1 MYVMRD
7 VTIFENFINDE
18 ELQEARILVDKKSLN
33 LHEAYDEIINRSWV
47 FEEIDRAHKRTLLDN
62 RSNILI
68 NSLDISAQNFISKIH
83 NRINTYTNK
92 KFDLER
98 VYLNEQDRWQDVPMH
113 TDTNGKPNY
122 YTMLIY
128 LGDITPEN
136 YDKAGGDLEIKTE
149 KNIRVE
155 PFTKRAVLFR
165 SYILHQAFGPLV
177 SDVRR
182 ISLAFRFIDHSESL
196 PFNTY
201 YNFPHYDL
209 VNHAKEERQRLW
221 KPMISMMRARYRTL
235 LDGVVPKNNISIADT
250 TLEHR
255 RHEDI
260 LINIYGGFSPVS
272 RVPCAIKLLCQS
284 PKKPI
289 YEKLI
294 PTRPEF
300 DPESES

>member
-1 MYVMRD
+1 MRD

-47 FEEIDRAHKRTLLDN
+47 FVEIDRAHKRTVLDN

-98 VYLNEQDRWQDVPMH
+98 VYLNEQDRWQDVPLH

-128 LGDITPEN
+128 LGDITYEN

-201 YNFPHYDL
+201 YNLPHYDR
-209 VNHAKEERQRLW
+209 VNHIKEEHQRLW
-221 KPMISMMRARYRTL
+221 KP
-235 LDGVVPKNNISIADT
+235 VVQKNNISIADT
-250 TLEHR
+250 TLEDR
-255 RHEDI
+255 LREDMLLKI
-260 LINIYGGFSPVS
+260 HGGFSFGA
-272 RVPCAIKLLCQS
+272 RVPCAVKLLCQS

-294 PTRPEF
+294 PIHPEF
-300 DPESES
+300 DPEFE

>member
-1 MYVMRD
+1 MRD
-7 VTIFENFINDE
+7 VTIFDNFINDE

-33 LHEAYDEIINRSWV
+33 LHESYDEIVNRSWI
-47 FEEIDRAHKRTLLDN
+47 FIETDRAHKKSLLDN
-62 RSNILI
+62 RNNTLF

-92 KFDLER
+92 KLDLER
-98 VYLNEQDRWQDVPMH
+98 VYLNKQDRWHDVPIH

-201 YNFPHYDL
+201 YNFPHYDI
-209 VNHAKEERQRLW
+209 VNCMKEEHQRIL
-221 KPMISMMRARYRTL
+221 KP
-235 LDGVVPKNNISIADT
+235 VVPKNNISIADT
-250 TLEHR
+250 TLDDR
-255 RHEDI
+255 RHKDL
-260 LINIYGGFSPVS
+260 LIKIPVS
-272 RVPCAIKLLCQS
+272 YTHLTL
-284 PKKPI
+284 
-289 YEKLI
+289 
-294 PTRPEF
+294 PTKA
-300 DPESES
+300 

>member
-33 LHEAYDEIINRSWV
+33 LHEAYDEIINRSWI
-47 FEEIDRAHKRTLLDN
+47 FIETDRAHKKSLLDIRN
-62 RSNILI
+62 NTLI

-155 PFTKRAVLFR
+155 PFTKRAVIFR

-201 YNFPHYDL
+201 YNFPHYDI
-209 VNHAKEERQRLW
+209 VNHAKEERQRMW
-221 KPMISMMRARYRTL
+221 KP
-235 LDGVVPKNNISIADT
+235 VVPKNNISIADT
-250 TLEHR
+250 TLEDR
-255 RHEDI
+255 SREDL
-260 LINIYGGFSPVS
+260 LIKLNGGFSPDA
-272 RVPCAIKLLCQS
+272 RVPCAVKLLCQS

-289 YEKLI
+289 YEKLT

-300 DPESES
+300 DPEFE